1 MSYSHTSPHIPSS
14 SEINITGTRQ
24 NAKRPRERSI
34 SPHFDNAPGGTQP
47 ELESE
52 ETLLS
57 FSDLIRPLSTTP
69 SPEPTLHFG
78 TPPPT
83 TGLDTVPSTLSQD
96 DSNRVYTTP
105 GPTEYEDIEDV
116 IDDTKVAEM
125 RRTVID
131 WRVESGSA
139 GPETGSR
146 ERRLVMMIMA
156 LTHPARPTASQ
167 IAAQAEHIR
176 ALLAERSVMVQQLE
190 DLSEFRYADRLGF
203 ERTAQAL
210 NARVNVRRK
219 PSTPLRDY
227 ATNPATHLAYP
238 VQKSANLN
246 GSLVSA
252 IYQDERAQN
261 VELQARNERLHTE
274 NVRLERELKDAK
286 REIAELRQSIE
297 GLRVNLLISPRT
309 PATDAQ
315 AALQPA
321 MISPTPNPRGRPRKY
336 PLPSPT
342 RTHLFQP
349 PTHSTATTQLPI
361 SSVSIL
367 NQGSSLATS
376 GQPPPEKRMR
386 PTQPDARAEFLL
398 AAARRVGKDRVVEVL
413 EGPELIGQDDPELSR
428 ETETPQPLVYP
439 RPHPS
444 RTSQRELP
452 LISHTDHSAIRRG
465 RPPKASASFPS
476 TAHHHFS
483 QFLVGE
489 AGRPESRCGREMN
502 IGPIRSLHEANSA
515 NPQHYP
521 SRHQVV
527 VAFTGDPQADAQACL
542 ASFVAQYPG
551 IQPTPTWG
559 TGMGGTRPESGMTG
573 ELQTT
578 ETVRSAA
585 TRTAGTVQRTYS
597 TPELTKNGSRNRGL
611 ENLLTAARTV
621 LRARSRSTTPT
632 LRRNLSSSA
641 LPSPSRSS
649 PRAKNLR
656 AGSTGRRTGLARRRH
671 SSPAVPLGDSDT
683 EPEESSENQRVYSA
697 LDVLA
702 DQAAAVRTS
711 SPDLPVEVRTSSPEL
726 PSNTIDRLVPVLGS
740 PASLSAFRSAVSGVL
755 PESSPDF
762 SLPPSDFESSP
773 ASLGVADSRL
783 RAPSKSPLG
792 GSSLGIPETTV
803 HTGAEAPG
811 DTSSRREEHEG
822 AIGSESMEG
831 NTRQLNT
838 TGQTQ
843 SLKSPLRTP
852 PRSEKARGKQR
863 A

>member
-1 MSYSHTSPHIPSS
+1 MS
-14 SEINITGTRQ
+14 
-24 NAKRPRERSI
+24 
-34 SPHFDNAPGGTQP
+34 
-47 ELESE
+47 
-52 ETLLS
+52 
-57 FSDLIRPLSTTP
+57 
-69 SPEPTLHFG
+69 
-78 TPPPT
+78 
-83 TGLDTVPSTLSQD
+83 
-96 DSNRVYTTP
+96 
-105 GPTEYEDIEDV
+105 PTEDEDIEDV

-131 WRVESGSA
+131 WGVESGSA
-139 GPETGSR
+139 GSGPSSR
-146 ERRLVMMIMA
+146 ERRLAMMIMA

-190 DLSEFRYADRLGF
+190 DLSEFRHADRLGF

-210 NARVNVRRK
+210 NTRVN
-219 PSTPLRDY
+219 
-227 ATNPATHLAYP
+227 
-238 VQKSANLN
+238 KSANLN

-297 GLRVNLLISPRT
+297 GLLVNLLISPRT

-342 RTHLFQP
+342 RTHLFQS
-349 PTHSTATTQLPI
+349 PTHSTTTTQLPI

-452 LISHTDHSAIRRG
+452 LIGHTDHTTIRRG

-551 IQPTPTWG
+551 IQPTPAWG
-559 TGMGGTRPESGMTG
+559 ADMGGTRPESGMAG

-585 TRTAGTVQRTYS
+585 TRTAGTVQRTHS

-649 PRAKNLR
+649 PRAKNPR
-656 AGSTGRRTGLARRRH
+656 ARSTARRTGPAR
-671 SSPAVPLGDSDT
+671 
-683 EPEESSENQRVYSA
+683 
-697 LDVLA
+697 
-702 DQAAAVRTS
+702 
-711 SPDLPVEVRTSSPEL
+711 
-726 PSNTIDRLVPVLGS
+726 
-740 PASLSAFRSAVSGVL
+740 
-755 PESSPDF
+755 
-762 SLPPSDFESSP
+762 
-773 ASLGVADSRL
+773 
-783 RAPSKSPLG
+783 
-792 GSSLGIPETTV
+792 
-803 HTGAEAPG
+803 
-811 DTSSRREEHEG
+811 
-822 AIGSESMEG
+822 
-831 NTRQLNT
+831 
-838 TGQTQ
+838 
-843 SLKSPLRTP
+843 
-852 PRSEKARGKQR
+852 
-863 A
+863 